1 MAGAGYFRQV
11 LTVQNPVTT
20 VDAYGQGSEAWV
32 TVCIIRGR
40 LYDPSGYQSEVNSS
54 EVLDD
59 GGPAMQQEFSIEA
72 TWHPGISMRSRI
84 KWNDNGVER
93 TLNLRSCH
101 DPDARRKRLRMRAI
115 EVLP

>member
-32 TVCIIRGR
+32 TTGLIRGH
-40 LYDPSGYQSEVNSS
+40 LEQVTSAEV
-54 EVLDD
+54 VDD
-59 GGPAMQQEFSIEA
+59 GGPAVRQEFSIEA
-72 TWHPGISMRSRI
+72 TWAPNVTSRSRLV
-84 KWNDNGVER
+84 WNDNGTSR

-101 DPDARRKRLRMRAI
+101 DVDSRRKRLRMQAVEVRA
-115 EVLP
+115 

>member
-32 TVCIIRGR
+32 TTGLIRGH
-40 LYDPSGYQSEVNSS
+40 LEQVASAEPIGDA
-54 EVLDD
+54 
-59 GGPAMQQEFSIEA
+59 GPVMRQEFSIEA
-72 TWHPGISMRSRI
+72 TWAPNVTSRSRLV
-84 KWNDNGVER
+84 WNDNGLSR

-101 DPDARRKRLRMRAI
+101 DVDSRRKRLRIQAV
-115 EVLP
+115 EELL